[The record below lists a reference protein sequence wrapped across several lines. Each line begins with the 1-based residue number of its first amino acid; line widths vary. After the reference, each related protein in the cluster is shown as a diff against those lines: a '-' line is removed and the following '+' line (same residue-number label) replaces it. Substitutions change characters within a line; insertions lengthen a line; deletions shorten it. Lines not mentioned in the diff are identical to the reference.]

1 MMTILALVFGAI
13 GVGYGITTL
22 NRKYIEIYS
31 IRKREIV
38 EYKGQ
43 AAQIVS
49 VGILT
54 ASAALVAIGLIG
66 PQAWALV
73 LLGAILYYGSLYL
86 ANRMD

>member
-1 MMTILALVFGAI
+1 MTILALIFGAI

-43 AAQIVS
+43 SAQIVS
-49 VGILT
+49 FGILT
-54 ASAALVAIGLIG
+54 ASLALLAIGLIG
-66 PQAWALV
+66 PQAWVLV
-73 LLGAILYYGSLYL
+73 LLGAILYYGSLYI
-86 ANRMD
+86 ANRMN

>member
-1 MMTILALVFGAI
+1 MTILALIFGTI

-43 AAQIVS
+43 PAQIVS
-49 VGILT
+49 FGILT
-54 ASAALVAIGLIG
+54 ASAALLAIGLIG
-66 PQAWALV
+66 PQAWVLV
-73 LLGAILYYGSLYL
+73 LLGAILYYGSLYI
-86 ANRMD
+86 ANRMK